1 MWFVFVLVIL
11 GTVDLSN
18 QVFQLFQWFYSYHA
32 STLTQFKQF
41 LVYREKYFKYDDHF
55 HYEVVTWA
63 EKHDQWQAG
72 KKYAISESTV
82 RGFLRF
88 YRTQKS
94 MAVKNNALKQG
105 KRRKR
110 TMLPAEI
117 DEKVL
122 EMICCMCN
130 MGAVINFHTIIDLA
144 ADIVLAND

>member
-18 QVFQLFQWFYSYHA
+18 QVFQLFQWFYSYYA

-55 HYEVVTWA
+55 HYEVVIWA

-117 DEKVL
+117 DEKVS

>member
-1 MWFVFVLVIL
+1 MFVLVIL

-18 QVFQLFQWFYSYHA
+18 QVFQLFQWFYSHLA
-32 STLTQFKQF
+32 RTLTQFKQF
-41 LVYREKYFKYDDHF
+41 SFYREKYFNYDDHF
-55 HYEVVTWA
+55 HYEVVIWA

-82 RGFLRF
+82 RGFLRS

-94 MAVKNNALKQG
+94 MVVKNNALQQG
-105 KRRKR
+105 KRGKR
-110 TMLPAEI
+110 TILPAKI

-130 MGAVINFHTIIDLA
+130 MGAVINFHTIIDLE